1 MSGRLIVVV
10 GPSGAGKDTV
20 IDALCAARPDLIRA
34 RRVITRP
41 SEAGGEDFEG
51 VTEADFNTRVAAGDF
66 ALHWGAHGLRYGIPV
81 AIDTHLAA
89 GRDVMFNGSR
99 GILTTAL
106 ARYPD
111 MRTLFVTA
119 DADVLAARL
128 TARGR
133 EDADDIARR
142 LKRADYAMPAGV
154 NMVRID
160 NNGTVQ
166 AAVDAALTA
175 LYPARV

>member
-51 VTEADFNTRVAAGDF
+51 VTEADFDTRVAAGAF

-81 AIDTHLAA
+81 EIDGHLAA

-99 GILTTAL
+99 GILTIAL

-111 MRTLFVTA
+111 MRTLFITA

-128 TARGR
+128 NARGR
-133 EDADDIARR
+133 EDAEDIARR
-142 LKRADYAMPAGV
+142 LKRADYAMPADL
-154 NMVRID
+154 NMVRIA

-166 AAVDAALTA
+166 AAVDAALSA

>member
-1 MSGRLIVVV
+1 
-10 GPSGAGKDTV
+10 
-20 IDALCAARPDLIRA
+20 
-34 RRVITRP
+34 
-41 SEAGGEDFEG
+41 
-51 VTEADFNTRVAAGDF
+51 
-66 ALHWGAHGLRYGIPV
+66 
-81 AIDTHLAA
+81 
-89 GRDVMFNGSR
+89 MFNGSR

-128 TARGR
+128 NARGR
-133 EDADDIARR
+133 EGAEDIARR

-166 AAVDAALTA
+166 AAVDAALSA